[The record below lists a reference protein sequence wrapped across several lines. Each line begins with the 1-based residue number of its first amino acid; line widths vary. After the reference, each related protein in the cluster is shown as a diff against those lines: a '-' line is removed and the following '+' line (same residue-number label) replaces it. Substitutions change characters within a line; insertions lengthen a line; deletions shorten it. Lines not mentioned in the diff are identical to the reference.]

1 MMIREGEIAFKIN
14 SHLATVETA
23 QKIRKQIE
31 YYLSLAN
38 LITDHFLR
46 NIIKCSEGGWVKI

>member
-1 MMIREGEIAFKIN
+1 MIREKEIAFKIN